1 MIKTKAKASL
11 TEGPIFSRMLLF
23 AIPIILTGVLQV
35 MYNMADNIIVGR
47 FSGDPNALGAVGS
60 ASAVTILYI
69 NMAIGIAAGAGVVI
83 SQFYGAREEEN
94 VSRTVHTAMAFSV
107 IGGVS
112 LMIIGIVFARPLLT
126 RPAPPL

>member
-1 MIKTKAKASL
+1 MVKTKNKISL
-11 TEGPIFSRMLLF
+11 TEGPIFSRMLSF

-69 NMAIGIAAGAGVVI
+69 NTYCYLVAVL
-83 SQFYGAREEEN
+83 FHR
-94 VSRTVHTAMAFSV
+94 R
-107 IGGVS
+107 
-112 LMIIGIVFARPLLT
+112 L
-126 RPAPPL
+126 